1 LDNLFDLYLHSL
13 GIRGSSTVGAQAA
26 ASRRWPGTA
35 VAWQGE
41 DMTMTE
47 LETLPEIR
55 GWLLV
60 SPGEK
65 PGRLSPRERQIL
77 DMITAGRT
85 QKEVAYDLGVSD
97 ATVRVLYAR
106 AMKKLGRRRSRRPRE
121 IRT

>member
-1 LDNLFDLYLHSL
+1 
-13 GIRGSSTVGAQAA
+13 
-26 ASRRWPGTA
+26 
-35 VAWQGE
+35 
-41 DMTMTE
+41 MTMTE

-55 GWLLV
+55 GWRLV

-77 DMITAGRT
+77 DMITAGST
-85 QKEVAYDLGVSD
+85 QKEVAFDLGISD

-121 IRT
+121 SRA